1 MFASFLMPKL
11 FTHMTRVSINLP
23 FNRRVDFSFVKRRSS
38 DENPLFPN
46 LGYILRV
53 RKGNKFSRFFRHI
66 FEHKN
71 IKKVFGINLFAL
83 VLASSLIPQNT
94 INAGDIDEGTIT
106 QAPIVLTT
114 EKRVQHPLANV
125 IVSQG
130 YRLYHP
136 GVDYDGVTGDPVYPF
151 MKGYVGAISY
161 SRYAYGNA
169 VLVNHEEGLTSLY
182 AHLST
187 IEVANGQPLTLETK
201 IGEIGATGYASGDH
215 LHFEIR
221 NQGYPINPQTVL
233 P

>member
-1 MFASFLMPKL
+1 MIQI
-11 FTHMTRVSINLP
+11 SINLP
-23 FNRRVDFSFVKRRSS
+23 AKRRLDFSIVKKRGT
-38 DENPLFPN
+38 DAKPLLPN
-46 LGYILRV
+46 LGNIRRV

-83 VLASSLIPQNT
+83 VLVTSLIPQNT
-94 INAGDIDEGTIT
+94 INAGDVNQETIT

-114 EKRVQHPLANV
+114 ERRIQYPLENV
-125 IVSQG
+125 VVSQG

-136 GVDYDGVTGDPVYPF
+136 GVDYDVLTGNPVYPF
-151 MKGYVGAISY
+151 MNGFVEAISY

-182 AHLST
+182 AHLSK
-187 IEVANGQPLTLETK
+187 IEVTHGQPLTLETK
-201 IGEIGATGYASGDH
+201 IGEVGATGYASGDH

-221 NQGYPINPQTVL
+221 NQGYPINPKTVL